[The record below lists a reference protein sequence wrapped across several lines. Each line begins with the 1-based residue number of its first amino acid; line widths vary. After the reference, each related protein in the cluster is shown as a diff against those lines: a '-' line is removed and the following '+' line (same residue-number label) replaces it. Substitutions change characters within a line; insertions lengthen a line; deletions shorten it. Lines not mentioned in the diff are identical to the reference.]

1 MNQPPIISVHEV
13 CVSFPMKGGASF
25 QAVSRASLSLRPGE
39 VLGLVGESGSGK
51 STLARAIMGL
61 VPVSSG
67 SILLEGRELVGLDEA
82 SLRPLRPSMQM
93 VFQDPHASLN
103 PRMTVRETLA
113 EPLLVHG
120 LCRKNEI
127 EAECARLL
135 ALVHMPSSAVDK
147 YPHEFSGGQRQRI
160 AIARALSLRPK
171 VVIAD
176 EPVSALDV
184 SIQAQIINLLQEL
197 VGTLGIALVF
207 IAHDL
212 SVVRHISNRIAV
224 MYRGCMVETGPAEVL
239 VDTPLHP
246 YTRALVAAVPVPDP
260 ARARSLIQ
268 SVGAS
273 VPDSMSNA
281 PVRGGCAFRLRC
293 PRALPACETTVPEL
307 GEAKA
312 DPGRHVACLNP

>member
-1 MNQPPIISVHEV
+1 MNQPPIIAVREV

-25 QAVSRASLSLRPGE
+25 QAVSKASLSLRPGE

-61 VPVSSG
+61 VPVTSG
-67 SILLEGRELVGLDEA
+67 SVLLEGRELVGLSES
-82 SLRPLRPSMQM
+82 SLRPLRPAMQM

-120 LCRKNEI
+120 LCRKTEI

-135 ALVHMPSSAVDK
+135 ALVHMPSSAADK

-197 VGTLGIALVF
+197 VGSLGIALVF

-212 SVVRHISNRIAV
+212 SVVRHISDRIAV
-224 MYRGCMVETGPAEVL
+224 MYRGSIVETGPAEVL
-239 VDTPLHP
+239 VDAPLHP

-260 ARARSLIQ
+260 LRARVLLQ
-268 SVGAS
+268 SEGAL
-273 VPDSMSNA
+273 VPDAMAND
-281 PVRGGCAFRLRC
+281 PMRGGCAFRLRC
-293 PRALPACETTVPEL
+293 PRALPACAFTVPEL
-307 GEAKA
+307 SEAKDA
-312 DPGRHVACLNP
+312 PGRRVACLNP